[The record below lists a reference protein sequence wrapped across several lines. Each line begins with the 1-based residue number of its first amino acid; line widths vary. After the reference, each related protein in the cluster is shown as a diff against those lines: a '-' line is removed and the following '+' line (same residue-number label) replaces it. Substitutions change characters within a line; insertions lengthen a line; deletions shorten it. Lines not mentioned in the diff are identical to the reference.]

1 MFDLSVNMICYYTCQ
16 HVNFDIIFHSQP
28 ENKQQILNHDTS
40 GELHKCRKTIS
51 RLENEKDSLLLQVS
65 VLTDQ
70 VEVQGEKMR
79 ELEFLRDELQIKLTD
94 LEETVKEVFISSP

>member
-1 MFDLSVNMICYYTCQ
+1 
-16 HVNFDIIFHSQP
+16 
-28 ENKQQILNHDTS
+28 
-40 GELHKCRKTIS
+40 
-51 RLENEKDSLLLQVS
+51 

-94 LEETVKEVFISSP
+94 LEERVKKVFTIYPLVPYLH

>member
-1 MFDLSVNMICYYTCQ
+1 MS
-16 HVNFDIIFHSQP
+16 H
-28 ENKQQILNHDTS
+28 EK
-40 GELHKCRKTIS
+40 IS

-94 LEETVKEVFISSP
+94 LEEIVKKVFISKGLPLCFTDIDIRISD

>member
-1 MFDLSVNMICYYTCQ
+1 MVCNY
-16 HVNFDIIFHSQP
+16 
-28 ENKQQILNHDTS
+28 
-40 GELHKCRKTIS
+40 RKNIS

-79 ELEFLRDELQIKLTD
+79 DLEFLRDELQIKLTD
-94 LEETVKEVFISSP
+94 LEESVKKVFTSCVSGASLLIIVSDTEY